1 MKYLDLAYQRWSVRQ
16 FDPKPVEQ
24 EKLDKVLE
32 AGRLAPTSWNLQPQ
46 RVYVVKSEEAMDK
59 LRSVSMMTFGAPVVL
74 VVCYDENEQWHTSLL
89 NDAMPETVDWEDY
102 YTGTLDACF
111 VADQMMMEATELGLG
126 TCLIRGF
133 DEKIIREALD
143 IPENHRIVVML
154 DLGYEDEFCIDSPG
168 HMGGEPQRKELEE
181 TVTYL

>member
-1 MKYLDLAYQRWSVRQ
+1 M
-16 FDPKPVEQ
+16 
-24 EKLDKVLE
+24 
-32 AGRLAPTSWNLQPQ
+32 
-46 RVYVVKSEEAMDK
+46 KSEEAMDK

-143 IPENHRIVVML
+143 IPEQHRIVVML

-168 HMGGEPQRKELEE
+168 HMGGEPQRKELEA